1 MPELP
6 EVETIARQLR
16 PRLLQRRFDAV
27 DILWARTVEQ
37 PSPAEFARELLGT
50 SVQEVGRR
58 GKFLSF
64 ALSTG
69 KTWLVHLRMTG
80 KFRIQDGVADSGAN
94 TSTEEDPH
102 VRARFQLDDGTRL
115 DYSDPR
121 KFGRFYL
128 VEDPCS
134 ITGALGP
141 EPLSPEF
148 TVAWLSTALKDRRG
162 EIKRLLLDQNFLAGL
177 GNIYVNE
184 ALWRAGIHPL
194 RTANTLTTDEATR
207 LHGTIVSVLREGVE
221 NGGATLPDRQ
231 YVYPNGDLGQ
241 QQLHLAVY
249 DRAGECCPR
258 CGYVLERIVQAQRS
272 TYFCPL
278 CQPCPHPDRVESDAE
293 REG

>member
-16 PRLLQRRFDAV
+16 TRLLQRHFDAV
-27 DILWARTVEQ
+27 EILWARTVER
-37 PSPAEFARELLGT
+37 PSPAEFVHELLKA
-50 SVQEVGRR
+50 SVLEVGRR

-64 ALSTG
+64 NLNTG

-80 KFRIQDGVADSGAN
+80 KFRIQEAGTPAKDDLH
-94 TSTEEDPH
+94 T
-102 VRARFQLDDGTRL
+102 RARFLLDDGTRL
-115 DYSDPR
+115 DYVDPR

-128 VEDPCS
+128 VENS
-134 ITGALGP
+134 HIITGALGP

-148 TVAWLSTALKDRRG
+148 TTTWLSTALQSHRG

-194 RTANTLTTDEATR
+194 RAAQTLTEAEATC

-221 NGGATLPDRQ
+221 HGGATLSDRQ
-231 YVYPNGDLGQ
+231 YVYPDGSSGQ

-249 DRAGECCPR
+249 DRAGERCPR
-258 CGYVLERIVQAQRS
+258 CGYSLERIVQAQRS
-272 TYFCPL
+272 TYFCPI
-278 CQPCPHPDRVESDAE
+278 CQPCSPCSHPGD
-293 REG
+293 G